1 MILSRIMALCEKKG
15 ISISKLEE
23 VCRLGKGSI
32 ARWCECESDWRVEN
46 LKKVADYFGVEI
58 KCLLDDQEL
67 NREIIAETAYEIL
80 ELLKNKGLTYHY
92 GERALESARRA
103 LISCQQDTVIEIHR
117 DKHDIL
123 SGNIAL
129 S

>member
-1 MILSRIMALCEKKG
+1 MKQ
-15 ISISKLEE
+15 
-23 VCRLGKGSI
+23 
-32 ARWCECESDWRVEN
+32 
-46 LKKVADYFGVEI
+46 VADYFDVEI
-58 KCLLDDQEL
+58 KCLLDDQEMK
-67 NREIIAETAYEIL
+67 REVIAETAYEIL

-103 LISCQQDTVIEIHR
+103 LISCQQDTAIEIHR

-129 S
+129 G

>member
-1 MILSRIMALCEKKG
+1 MILSGIMALCERKG
-15 ISISKLEE
+15 ISISELEE
-23 VCRLGKGSI
+23 VCRFGNGSI
-32 ARWCECESDWRVEN
+32 ARWGESNWRIEN
-46 LKKVADYFGVEI
+46 LKQVADYFDVEI
-58 KCLLDDQEL
+58 KCLLDDQEMK
-67 NREIIAETAYEIL
+67 REAIAETAYEIL

>member
-23 VCRLGKGSI
+23 VCRFGNGSI
-32 ARWCECESDWRVEN
+32 ARWGESNWRIEN
-46 LKKVADYFGVEI
+46 LKQVADYFDVEI
-58 KCLLDDQEL
+58 KCLLDDQEMT
-67 NREIIAETAYEIL
+67 REAIAETAYEIL

>member
-23 VCRLGKGSI
+23 VCRFGNGSI
-32 ARWCECESDWRVEN
+32 ARWGESNWRIEN
-46 LKKVADYFGVEI
+46 LKQVADYFDVEI
-58 KCLLDDQEL
+58 KCLLDDQEMK
-67 NREIIAETAYEIL
+67 REAIAETAYEIL

>member
-15 ISISKLEE
+15 ISISKLEKE
-23 VCRLGKGSI
+23 CRFGNGSI
-32 ARWCECESDWRVEN
+32 ARWGESNWRIEN
-46 LKKVADYFGVEI
+46 LKQVADYFDVEI
-58 KCLLDDQEL
+58 KCLLDDQEMK
-67 NREIIAETAYEIL
+67 REVIAETAYEIL